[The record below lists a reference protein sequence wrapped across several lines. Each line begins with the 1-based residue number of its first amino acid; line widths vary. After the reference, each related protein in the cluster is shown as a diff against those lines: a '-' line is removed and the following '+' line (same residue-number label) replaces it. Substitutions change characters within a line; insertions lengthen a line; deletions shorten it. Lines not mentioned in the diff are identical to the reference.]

1 LPNSAI
7 APPGAI
13 AHVCGIRFA
22 RVVQPRED
30 SSMDASND

>member
-13 AHVCGIRFA
+13 AHVCGIRFT
-22 RVVQPRED
+22 RVVRPREE
-30 SSMDASND
+30 SRTDASDD